1 MPDTL
6 QALNAQR
13 NYLESILQDLHGLT
27 YGNGLVGFLLIQEV
41 VLDDKNMCFQKV
53 FHSIRY
59 SRVIQYCDVCSY
71 HQGIKYCRVTYCKN
85 MRSF

>member
-41 VLDDKNMCFQKV
+41 VLDDKNV
-53 FHSIRY
+53 FPKGISLY
-59 SRVIQYCDVCSY
+59 SVFESN
-71 HQGIKYCRVTYCKN
+71 TTL
-85 MRSF
+85 

>member
-1 MPDTL
+1 MPGTL

-41 VLDDKNMCFQKV
+41 RKV
-53 FHSIRY
+53 QLQAMQTRH
-59 SRVIQYCDVCSY
+59 
-71 HQGIKYCRVTYCKN
+71 
-85 MRSF
+85 